1 MTSTAYYSETGSLI
15 KGIDEKEEPRQLRY
29 YSFITALSQILG
41 FLMLFLT
48 GYWNATWQGGF
59 QWGPNNVEYLPDG
72 SSTEVPVTGNWHYHS
87 TFMTYGMVFLQG
99 EAILMYRLFRHE
111 RKIFSKFLHG
121 MFHLFTLILF
131 IFGLIAIVQF
141 KNNDEDKH
149 MFSAHSWLGVA
160 VMTAFIIQYIAGF
173 VSFGFPKVSP
183 SVRAWYLP
191 VHRAVGMI
199 IFGVSCAQALM
210 GYMEQTWIWPS
221 KLRNCYYTLECHGEG
236 LVLNFNIIV
245 LVLYAI
251 TVLHL
256 ASSKKYIRQKTID
269 EEQH

>member
-1 MTSTAYYSETGSLI
+1 
-15 KGIDEKEEPRQLRY
+15 
-29 YSFITALSQILG
+29 
-41 FLMLFLT
+41 MLFLT
-48 GYWNATWQGGF
+48 GYWNGTWLGGYE
-59 QWGPNNVEYLPDG
+59 WGPNKVEQLPSGFSTVIPVIG
-72 SSTEVPVTGNWHYHS
+72 SWHYHS

-121 MFHLFTLILF
+121 LFHLFTLIF
-131 IFGLIAIVQF
+131 CIFGLIAIEQH
-141 KNNDEDKH
+141 KNNGGDKH
-149 MFSAHSWLGVA
+149 MFTSHSWLGVS
-160 VMTAFIIQYIAGF
+160 VMTAFILQYIAGF

-210 GYMEQTWIWPS
+210 GYMDQTWMSFAFESPAF
-221 KLRNCYYTLECHGEG
+221 KNCYGTLNCHGGEG
-236 LVLNFNIIV
+236 LVLNFNVMV

-251 TVLHL
+251 TVVYL